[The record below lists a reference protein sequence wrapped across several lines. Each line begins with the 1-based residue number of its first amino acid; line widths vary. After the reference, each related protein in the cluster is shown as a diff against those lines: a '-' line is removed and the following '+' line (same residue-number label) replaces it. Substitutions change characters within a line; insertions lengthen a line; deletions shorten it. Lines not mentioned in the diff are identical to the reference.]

1 MPSACLHSSP
11 RATSSSTSRCVRK
24 RESYFS
30 VRDYLKAVSLLFRHD
45 LIGIMTTWQV
55 GDVIRITR
63 RDVGDGWWEGELD
76 GVYGLFPE
84 KYVLLVCC

>member
-1 MPSACLHSSP
+1 MRVCSGFEP
-11 RATSSSTSRCVRK
+11 TSEYAHFV
-24 RESYFS
+24 
-30 VRDYLKAVSLLFRHD
+30 
-45 LIGIMTTWQV
+45 TTWQV

-84 KYVLLVCC
+84 KYVVLVWYIQHSMYGI